1 MTNLYAAMQQ
11 YVAVRRALGFKLR
24 QHEGLLRDFAQFME
38 DRRQTTITIDLAVA
52 WATAPILD
60 HPYTWKRRL
69 SVIRNFARYFQ
80 TLDPATEVPPS
91 DHLAYRY
98 QRPVPFL
105 YTDDEIRALIGAAA
119 DLFPSFRAVTYQTL
133 IGLLAATGMR
143 LGEALRLNLSD
154 VSGSA
159 HELTIRFTKF
169 GKSRIVPVHP
179 TVADALEVYRRHRNT
194 YAHRRPPTESFF
206 LSLRGTR
213 LHDGV
218 VHKTFRVLVREVG
231 LAPRAGS
238 GVARIHGL
246 RHTFTVATIRD
257 WYATGQPVASQLPLL
272 SAYLGH
278 VNPVSTYWY
287 LQTTPELLRLA
298 LEHGPQVLKGPR

>member
-1 MTNLYAAMQQ
+1 MTEMHAGVQQ
-11 YVAVRRALGFKLR
+11 YLDVRRALGFKLR
-24 QHEGLLRDFAQFME
+24 QHEGLLRDFARFM
-38 DRRQTTITIDLAVA
+38 DNRGQTMITIDLAVA
-52 WATAPILD
+52 WATAPTTD

-69 SVIRNFARYFQ
+69 SVVRNFARYFQ
-80 TLDPATEVPPS
+80 NLDPATEVPPA
-91 DHLAYRY
+91 DYLAYRY

-105 YTDDEIRALIGAAA
+105 YTDDEVRALIGAAA
-119 DLFPSFRAVTYQTL
+119 GLVPSFRAVTYQTL
-133 IGLLAATGMR
+133 IGLLAATGIR

-154 VSGSA
+154 VSISER
-159 HELTIRFTKF
+159 ELTIRFTKF

-194 YAHRRPPTESFF
+194 YAHGRPPTESFF

-213 LHDGV
+213 LLDV
-218 VHKTFRVLVREVG
+218 MVHKTFRALVDKVG
-231 LAPRAGS
+231 LVPRAGS
-238 GVARIHGL
+238 GAVRVHGL

-257 WYATGQPVASQLPLL
+257 WYPTGQPVASQLPLL

-298 LEHGPQVLKGPR
+298 MEHGSQVLKGTR

>member
-1 MTNLYAAMQQ
+1 MTNLHAGMQQ
-11 YVAVRRALGFKLR
+11 YLAVRRALGFKLR

-80 TLDPATEVPPS
+80 TIDPATEVPRS

-105 YTDDEIRALIGAAA
+105 YTDDEIRSLIGAAA

-159 HELTIRFTKF
+159 QELTIRFTKF

-179 TVADALEVYRRHRNT
+179 TVADALAVYRRHRNT
-194 YAHRRPPTESFF
+194 YAYRRPPTESFF

-213 LHDGV
+213 LHEVV